1 MAHKPTFLSSTNNA
15 LIKQLAQWQER
26 SRARKKD
33 GVFVVEGLREIKLAL
48 NAGYEASM
56 FFYCPEIIES
66 SSPQEEDFEL
76 SEINSAATRGIKTY
90 EVSLNVYKKIAFRDS
105 TEGAVGVFK
114 AKDHRLED
122 LKLTTE
128 NPLILVAEAPEKP
141 GNIGALL
148 RTADAAGVDAFL
160 LANPRT
166 DLYNPNIIRSSV
178 GGVFTCQIAV
188 GSTQEI
194 IDYLKAQNIAI
205 YSAILQEA
213 IPYTQPDYTKPTAM
227 VVGTEAEGL
236 SETWR
241 IASEA
246 NIKIPMNGAIDSM
259 NVSVSA
265 GILIY
270 EAVRQRDIS
279 VDQSAI

>member
-1 MAHKPTFLSSTNNA
+1 MKHEPILVSSTSNG
-15 LIKQLAQWQER
+15 LIKQLVQWQEK

-33 GVFVVEGLREIKLAL
+33 GVFVIEGLREIHRAL
-48 NAGYEASM
+48 DAGYQGSM
-56 FFYCPEIIES
+56 YFYCPEIT
-66 SSPQEEDFEL
+66 
-76 SEINSAATRGIKTY
+76 NNVSASQMEGPLAGLPEQATQGIKTY
-90 EVSLNVYKKIAFRDS
+90 YVSLNVYKKIAYRDS
-105 TEGAVGVFK
+105 TEGIVGVFK
-114 AKDHRLED
+114 TKDHSLEQ
-122 LKLTTE
+122 LKLKTR

-160 LANPRT
+160 LANPKT

-178 GGVFTCQIAV
+178 GGVFTSNIAM
-188 GSTQEI
+188 GSTEQI

-213 IPYTQPDYTKPTAM
+213 VPYTHVDFTKPSAL
-227 VVGTEAEGL
+227 VVGTEADGL

-241 IASEA
+241 LASKA
-246 NIKIPMNGAIDSM
+246 KVKIPMHGTIDSM

-270 EAVRQRDIS
+270 EAVRQRM
-279 VDQSAI
+279 AAPN